1 MKHFHF
7 CLWLS
12 ILSITTV
19 FSQEVSSNFSI
30 PQNSDKPSIWYID
43 LYAGGAFGYVDG
55 FAAGGSISF
64 QQSNILFTLGYVS
77 DNEQSGL
84 EFVDNSGPI
93 SLNYYK
99 HYRIENIPIM
109 IGFYHPFNGS
119 SLSAS
124 AGLSALYYSEYIDVN
139 TFSVFGSNATELYSK
154 TTLGFPYE
162 VNLKLFSKEEDAFLA
177 FGLKLFGNLGKY
189 NYTGLA
195 LVLSLGDYK

>member
-12 ILSITTV
+12 IFSITTV
-19 FSQEVSSNFSI
+19 FSQDVSSTGSI
-30 PQNSDKPSIWYID
+30 PQNSVKLPIWYID

-55 FAAGGSISF
+55 FAAGGSVSF
-64 QQSNILFTLGYVS
+64 QQSNVLFTLGYVS
-77 DNEQSGL
+77 DNDQSGL
-84 EFVDNSGPI
+84 EYVDNSGAIP
-93 SLNYYK
+93 LNYYK

-109 IGFYHPFNGS
+109 IGMYHAFSGA

-124 AGLSALYYSEYIDVN
+124 AGLSVLYYSEYIDVN
-139 TFSVFGSNATELYSK
+139 TFSIFGSNATELYSK

-162 VNLKLFSKEEDAFLA
+162 VNLKIFSKEEDASLA

-195 LVLSLGDYK
+195 LVVSIGNYK

>member
-12 ILSITTV
+12 IFSIAKV
-19 FSQEVSSNFSI
+19 FSQEISPSVSTS
-30 PQNSDKPSIWYID
+30 QNSAKLPIWYID

-55 FAAGGSISF
+55 FAAGGSISL
-64 QQSNILFTLGYVS
+64 QQSNVLFTIGYVS
-77 DNEQSGL
+77 DNEQSGI
-84 EFVDNSGPI
+84 EYVDNSGPI

-109 IGFYHPFNGS
+109 IGMYHPFSGS

-124 AGLSALYYSEYIDVN
+124 AGLSVLYYSEYIDVN

-162 VNLKLFSKEEDAFLA
+162 VNLKLFSKEEDASLA

-195 LVLSLGDYK
+195 LVLSIGNYK